1 MDGKSLIHLKSWQDM
16 QTSLY
21 SFGDTLDKIEEEIKN
36 CKKCPLHKMRK
47 NPVPGE
53 GGHRKRVMFVG
64 EAPGRRED
72 LLGRPFVG
80 AAGKLLSQLLANAGI
95 EEQEVYIT
103 NVVKCRPP
111 ENRDPELDEIQA
123 CTPYLDEQ
131 IRIISP
137 IIIVTLGRHSA
148 NYIFSKAGWSFSSIE
163 KVRGR
168 VRVGKILGLN
178 ISVIPTYHPAAAL
191 YNPALKNKL
200 EQDLKMVKEELIR
213 PRLL

>member
-1 MDGKSLIHLKSWQDM
+1 MLIENREAAMNDLAERVRKCTKCKLHIERRNPVVGRG
-16 QTSLY
+16 SLY
-21 SFGDTLDKIEEEIKN
+21 SK
-36 CKKCPLHKMRK
+36 
-47 NPVPGE
+47 
-53 GGHRKRVMFVG
+53 VMFIG
-64 EAPGRRED
+64 EAPGYHED
-72 LLGRPFVG
+72 VQGLPFVG
-80 AAGKLLSQLLANAGI
+80 AAGKLLSQLLANVGI

-111 ENRDPELDEIQA
+111 ENRDPEPDEIQA

-131 IRIISP
+131 IKIISP

-191 YNPALKNKL
+191 YNPALKL
-200 EQDLKMVKEELIR
+200 SLIHISEPTR
-213 PRLL
+213 PY